1 MAITK
6 IENLVN
12 PQVMADMISAKVE
25 NAIVVTPFATIDT
38 TLTATAGDT
47 ITVPRY
53 TYIGD
58 AVDVSEGAEV
68 TPVLLKA
75 TDVSYKVK
83 KAMQAVNLTDEAALS
98 GAGDPIGQINTQLAD
113 SMAAKVD
120 SDAITA
126 LNGASK
132 RFVSDSKA
140 INYAGIVDAIDL
152 FAEELN
158 TEKVM
163 FVNPAQVTTLRKDS
177 DFISADKYNQE
188 VVMKG
193 EIGMIAN
200 TRIVASRRIQ
210 KFAEWYKFDDAGTV
224 TVSASNIADIQ
235 KSLPSA
241 KNGDKVT
248 KVTTAAYLC
257 PIVKLEGD
265 ERTEDEVAALTIF
278 LKRDT
283 NVETE
288 RDTLKRTTAISVDKL
303 YCAALTNDAKV
314 VVAAFKA

>member
-6 IENLVN
+6 IENIIN
-12 PQVMADMISAKVE
+12 PQVMADMISAKVDK
-25 NAIVVTPFATIDT
+25 AIVVTPFATIDS
-38 TLTATAGDT
+38 TLSGSAGDT

-53 TYIGD
+53 VYIGD
-58 AVDVSEGAEV
+58 AVDTAEGDAV

-75 TDVSYKVK
+75 TDVSYKIK
-83 KAMQAVNLTDEAALS
+83 KAMQAVELTDEAVLS
-98 GAGDPIGQINTQLAD
+98 GAGDPIGQTNTQLAA
-113 SMAAKVD
+113 SMASKVD

-132 RFVSDSKA
+132 RYSGESKA

-152 FAEELN
+152 FEEELN

-163 FVNPAQVTTLRKDS
+163 FINPAQVTTLRKDS

-188 VVMKG
+188 VIMKG

-200 TRIVASRRIQ
+200 TRIVASKRVQ
-210 KFAEWYKFDDAGTV
+210 KFAEWYKFDDSGSV
-224 TVSASNIADIQ
+224 TVATGNIADIQ

-241 KNGDKVT
+241 KVGDKVT
-248 KVTTAAYLC
+248 KVSTAAYLN

-288 RDTLKRTTAISVDKL
+288 RDTLHRTTIISVDKL

-314 VVAAFKA
+314 VIAAFKA